1 MLEVRR
7 CLSSS
12 CSFDLC
18 PLVANFLYKLENT
31 PASARVDI
39 AVIMT
44 AVTTAL
50 DLSLF
55 LPNCSRGGESEI
67 CETMDEHWS
76 EDKTVVNDDDGLEA
90 STIL

>member
-1 MLEVRR
+1 M
-7 CLSSS
+7 
-12 CSFDLC
+12 
-18 PLVANFLYKLENT
+18 YKLENT

-50 DLSLF
+50 VLSLF
-55 LPNCSRGGESEI
+55 SPNCSRGGESEI
-67 CETMDEHWS
+67 CVCETMDEHWS
-76 EDKTVVNDDDGLEA
+76 EGKTVVNDDDGLGA